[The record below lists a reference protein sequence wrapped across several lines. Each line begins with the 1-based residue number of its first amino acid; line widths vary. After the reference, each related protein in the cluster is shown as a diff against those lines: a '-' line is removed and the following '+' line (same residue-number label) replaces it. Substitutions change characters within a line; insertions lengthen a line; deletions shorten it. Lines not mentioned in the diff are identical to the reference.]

1 MLDAMGKRYGTLPS
15 VLLNKA
21 DSFDLMVFDVA
32 VTWEKYQHNKANK
45 KVDQSMYDQQEL
57 QNLMDRVKGKSNK

>member
-1 MLDAMGKRYGTLPS
+1 MGKRYGTLPS

-32 VTWEKYQHNKANK
+32 MTFEKMQHDKANK
-45 KVDQSMYDQQEL
+45 KVDTSMYKQEDL
-57 QNLMDRVKGKSNK
+57 QAIMDRAKGRNK

>member
-32 VTWEKYQHNKANK
+32 MTFEKMQHDKANK
-45 KVDQSMYDQQEL
+45 KVDTSMYKQEDL
-57 QNLMDRVKGKSNK
+57 QAIMDRAKGRNK